1 MIKTKNWVI
10 GIAAVLLLSMAAALW
25 LFGRSAPGLVANV
38 YQDGVCIHSIDL
50 SRVTGVE
57 TYTVECASG
66 VNVIQVEPGRICI
79 LEADCPDQVCVQA
92 GWLTDSVQPIVCL
105 PHRLVIR
112 LEKTAGLLPEQTD
125 ADPIDGVSQ

>member
-1 MIKTKNWVI
+1 M
-10 GIAAVLLLSMAAALW
+10 LLLSAGATLW
-25 LFGRSAPGLVANV
+25 LFGRSAPGLVANI

-50 SRVTGVE
+50 SRVTRAE
-57 TYTVECASG
+57 TYSAECDSG
-66 VNVIQVEPGRICI
+66 VNVILVEPGRICI

-112 LEKTAGLLPEQTD
+112 LEKTAEQTD
-125 ADPIDGVSQ
+125 ANQIDGVSQ